1 MNTCYKLTFNILM
14 NQMKHELHNDYL
26 LAPEKLENN
35 QNMLS
40 NYYSSTANE
49 YCKKNGS
56 VNKLVPDLGI
66 KSKYVFQYK
75 NLQLH
80 LLVRMK
86 FKND

>member
-1 MNTCYKLTFNILM
+1 MNI
-14 NQMKHELHNDYL
+14 
-26 LAPEKLENN
+26 A
-35 QNMLS
+35 
-40 NYYSSTANE
+40 
-49 YCKKNGS
+49 KKNGG